1 MAAKKTREELIAEA
15 NAQQDAAGSG
25 AGQPKGGNVTPPED
39 AAEEQDPPLSPEAK
53 AEQDRILGLSEEEV
67 LAEEGPDEDSH
78 VVGDDPKFAAA
89 EEALRKLRKI
99 FQAYSPTAPNEHV
112 CFGHGGERFTLGDFR
127 ALMSAM
133 PPE

>member
-15 NAQQDAAGSG
+15 NAQQDAAEPG

-39 AAEEQDPPLSPEAK
+39 AADEQDPPLSPEAK
-53 AEQDRILGLSEEEV
+53 AEQDRILGLSEAEV
-67 LAEEGPDEDSH
+67 LAEE
-78 VVGDDPKFAAA
+78 DPNEPEPKYAAA
-89 EEALRKLRKI
+89 EEALQKMRRI

-127 ALMSAM
+127 ALMAAM
-133 PPE
+133 PAS